1 MPTLHKNFIGSWLR
15 DFSRSSIK
23 TLNNEELADGPGG
36 GSNCVHAPFNC
47 AVIYSV
53 DPPHT
58 CYNLTVV
65 VNGSG

>member
-1 MPTLHKNFIGSWLR
+1 MPTLHKNLSNHSYGIFP
-15 DFSRSSIK
+15 DQFK
-23 TLNNEELADGPGG
+23 TLNNEELADGPDGG
-36 GSNCVHAPFNC
+36 YNCVHAPFNC
-47 AVIYSV
+47 AIIYSV